1 MTKRQYKKQAK
12 KRKQIIQDIITDVN
26 AKYPMS
32 VIMIYND
39 RLILTG
45 RCNEIALETRDTPY
59 YLSNEKYMELTL
71 TETVKTYCMLEIN
84 DIPTCRLRETVM
96 TNMKEMYPDA

>member
-26 AKYPMS
+26 AKYPKC
-32 VIMIYND
+32 VIIVYGD
-39 RLILTG
+39 RMVLG
-45 RCNEIALETRDTPY
+45 SRCSEIALESAEDRSWHSMQVMVP
-59 YLSNEKYMELTL
+59 LTL
-71 TETVKTYCMLEIN
+71 CETVDAYCLLPIN

-96 TNMKEMYPDA
+96 ANMEEMYNQ